1 LNDNEKLLLEHFKK
15 ELELSIELL
24 SLLTEEEGA
33 LSQQDIQH
41 IPSITS
47 NKNNLILKF
56 LNLKSIRQKKLSNIG
71 LPRNEPQIGHWIK
84 QQQLPELHQ
93 IWENLLQTLRKC
105 QHINLINGKM
115 IQQLTLANRAALQL
129 LVGKDPTQSIYGPG
143 SEVANTSKFN
153 IRG

>member
-1 LNDNEKLLLEHFKK
+1 MNETEKLLLEHFKK

-24 SLLTEEEGA
+24 SLLNEEEVA
-33 LSQQDIQH
+33 LSHQDIQS

-56 LNLKSIRQKKLSNIG
+56 LNLKSLRQNKLSHFGI
-71 LPRNEPQIGHWIK
+71 PRDEPQIGKWIT
-84 QQQLPELHQ
+84 QQKLPELHQ
-93 IWENLLQTLRKC
+93 IWENLLLTLRQC
-105 QHINLINGKM
+105 QQINLINGKM

-143 SEVANTSKFN
+143 SDIANTSKFN